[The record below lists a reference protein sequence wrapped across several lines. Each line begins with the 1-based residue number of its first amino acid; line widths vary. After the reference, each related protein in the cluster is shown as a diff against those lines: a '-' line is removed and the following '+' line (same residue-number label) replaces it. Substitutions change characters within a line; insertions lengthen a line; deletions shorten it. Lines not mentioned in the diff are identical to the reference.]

1 MLVKPLY
8 RGEVVERNK
17 YSFLDLIYYVII
29 YLIYLMECLSMYDKY
44 TICIH
49 RKQLSKYEVFFQR
62 SIGAVGFQK

>member
-1 MLVKPLY
+1 MKPLY

-29 YLIYLMECLSMYDKY
+29 YLIYLMECVSMYDIY

-49 RKQLSKYEVFFQR
+49 RIKLSKYAVLFQR